1 MVHLQDIKLI
11 YTKTKMSGREI
22 REIILFSITSN
33 TIEYLEINLLKE
45 AKDLYFKNY
54 NMLIKDFEDNTNGW
68 KATSWSWIGKVNI
81 V

>member
-1 MVHLQDIKLI
+1 
-11 YTKTKMSGREI
+11 MSGREI

-33 TIEYLEINLLKE
+33 TIKYPEINLLKE

-54 NMLIKDFEDNTNGW
+54 NMLIKDFEDNTNRW
-68 KATSWSWIGKVNI
+68 KDTSWSWIGKINI